1 MFVWAPKH
9 VVLIIALAILQLIP
23 FWRIFRGTGYPGW
36 LALGTV
42 VPIANLALLWFLAF
56 ARWRVRRKKETTEE
70 RRGPIATLRAAT
82 H

>member
-9 VVLIIALAILQLIP
+9 LALIIPLVILQLIP
-23 FWRIFRGTGYPGW
+23 FWRIFRRTGYPGW

-56 ARWRVRRKKETTEE
+56 ARWRVRRNKPLESESDVWQS
-70 RRGPIATLRAAT
+70 
-82 H
+82 